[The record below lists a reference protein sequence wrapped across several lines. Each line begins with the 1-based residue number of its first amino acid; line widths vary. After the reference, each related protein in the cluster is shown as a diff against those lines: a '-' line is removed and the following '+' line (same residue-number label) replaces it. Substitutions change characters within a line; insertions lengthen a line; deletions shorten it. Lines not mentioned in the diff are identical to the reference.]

1 MTRSEELAL
10 HLFGQLKAG
19 SWDKGELELIEEALH
34 AAHREGLLEA
44 AEAIEAALHPYSSRF
59 QRVEHVPIWLRRKAA
74 ALTESCEASVKKEN
88 P

>member
-19 SWDKGELELIEEALH
+19 SWDKGELELIDAALH

-44 AEAIEAALHPYSSRF
+44 AAAIESALHPYSSRF
-59 QRVEHVPIWLRRKAA
+59 QRVEHVPIWLRRKAD
-74 ALTESCEASVKKEN
+74 ALEQKEEK
-88 P
+88 PC